1 MRTLVAVALAT
12 LVACAGT
19 GPNLST
25 KEGYRLLAQDK
36 PTEAL
41 AEFERLKALAPE
53 NKEIRLGVGSAH
65 FALAKQALKEKNE
78 ETYIAELA
86 RAQDEALRAIELDPE
101 FAGAHNLLG
110 IIAAYRSDLDAA
122 QQSFELARR
131 LEPLDYSYYL
141 NLAEVNVYRGNLV
154 IARRYLL
161 KARERGAPDV
171 LVEYNETL
179 AAWRSGDYVEARDIF
194 DDIVE
199 LNPQAAKALIEDLGG
214 STEEGKP
221 ATFEQLAQGC
231 CQQSS
236 CGPFMKSPCTE
247 MKQQVASRIEK
258 EETRKK
264 ELEMEADRAQ
274 RAAAVNDRLRELQ
287 IEVEDLGGG
296 PPPDPSEV
304 KEEEKAEKAAAKKA
318 KPKAKPKTAPKTQ
331 PKSKTTPTSPEP

>member
-36 PTEAL
+36 PSEAL

-65 FALAKQALKEKNE
+65 FALAKQALNEKNE

-131 LEPLDYSYYL
+131 LEPC
-141 NLAEVNVYRGNLV
+141 
-154 IARRYLL
+154 
-161 KARERGAPDV
+161 
-171 LVEYNETL
+171 T
-179 AAWRSGDYVEARDIF
+179 AA
-194 DDIVE
+194 
-199 LNPQAAKALIEDLGG
+199 
-214 STEEGKP
+214 
-221 ATFEQLAQGC
+221 
-231 CQQSS
+231 
-236 CGPFMKSPCTE
+236 
-247 MKQQVASRIEK
+247 
-258 EETRKK
+258 
-264 ELEMEADRAQ
+264 
-274 RAAAVNDRLRELQ
+274 
-287 IEVEDLGGG
+287 
-296 PPPDPSEV
+296 
-304 KEEEKAEKAAAKKA
+304 
-318 KPKAKPKTAPKTQ
+318 
-331 PKSKTTPTSPEP
+331 TS